1 MVERTCCECGEAFL
15 AKTERRMFCS
25 QTCREMSRRF
35 PCAVCGE
42 PMYPGKAVL
51 PPGEARHKRCWLQDA
66 DGNVIHGL
74 GGYRSSG
81 CRCDECRAA
90 NVAAAQAWQRKHG
103 YWSRPDVVAR
113 RKVQRS
119 EPRVKRQQVE
129 QWSRYYK
136 GNRAAEIRRAAD
148 KWARRKGAPTIQFTL
163 QQLEDRLSMFAGCWM
178 CGCALDGGFHVDHV
192 KPLARGGWHC
202 LSNLRPS
209 CPTCNISKGAKW
221 PLETALVLTSSG

>member
-1 MVERTCCECGEAFL
+1 MHLGSGSRPSGEAMHNRCVIES
-15 AKTERRMFCS
+15 AGHGV
-25 QTCREMSRRF
+25 SR
-35 PCAVCGE
+35 
-42 PMYPGKAVL
+42 Y
-51 PPGEARHKRCWLQDA
+51 AR
-66 DGNVIHGL
+66 
-74 GGYRSSG
+74 G
-81 CRCDECRAA
+81 CRCDVCRDAKRVS
-90 NVAAAQAWQRKHG
+90 VAEWNQRHNYWQ
-103 YWSRPDVVAR
+103 RPDVVAR
-113 RKVQRS
+113 RKSQRGS
-119 EPRVKRQQVE
+119 TEGRMKERDRYG
-129 QWSRYYK
+129 RYYEE
-136 GNRAAEIRRAAD
+136 NRAAEIRRAGD